1 MGHYTPGWGGHPK
14 GVAPCPKAISVFCD
28 AFVYLTEEAERI
40 MKEER
45 SFLEL
50 PTGMPDY
57 QSIEEARLKAE
68 EKSS

>member
-1 MGHYTPGWGGHPK
+1 
-14 GVAPCPKAISVFCD
+14 
-28 AFVYLTEEAERI
+28 

-50 PTGMPDY
+50 PTGMPNY

-68 EKSS
+68 GKSS

>member
-1 MGHYTPGWGGHPK
+1 MIHYIAQFLSGNQP
-14 GVAPCPKAISVFCD
+14 FQY
-28 AFVYLTEEAERI
+28 FVMFFFHYITEEAEHI

-45 SFLEL
+45 AFLEL

>member
-1 MGHYTPGWGGHPK
+1 MF
-14 GVAPCPKAISVFCD
+14 SD
-28 AFVYLTEEAERI
+28 YLTEEAEHI

-45 SFLEL
+45 AFLEL

-68 EKSS
+68 RKSS

>member
-1 MGHYTPGWGGHPK
+1 
-14 GVAPCPKAISVFCD
+14 
-28 AFVYLTEEAERI
+28 

-45 SFLEL
+45 AFLEL